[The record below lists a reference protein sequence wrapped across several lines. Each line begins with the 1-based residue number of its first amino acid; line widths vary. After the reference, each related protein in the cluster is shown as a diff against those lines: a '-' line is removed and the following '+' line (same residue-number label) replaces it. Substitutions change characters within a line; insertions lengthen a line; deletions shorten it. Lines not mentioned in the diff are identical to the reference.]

1 MKNKKILPIIILAFI
16 LLLGGAYLLYTK
28 FSEGFQLEQLGTQ
41 QTDSSSEASGQEK
54 QLAPDFTV
62 YDKDG
67 REVQLSD
74 YFGKPIVLNFWASWC
89 GPCQSEMPEFDEK
102 YRELAG
108 NVEFLMV
115 NMTDGS
121 RETLE
126 IASSYVNKEGFSF
139 PVLYDQ
145 SIDAATT
152 YSVYSLPTTYF
163 IDKDGYLTAQASGSI
178 EWETLQKGN
187 DMIYVP

>member
-1 MKNKKILPIIILAFI
+1 MKNKKILLIIILAFI

-28 FSEGFQLEQLGTQ
+28 FSEGFQPEQLGTQ

-74 YFGKPIVLNFWASWC
+74 YFGKPIVLNFWACWC

-115 NMTDGS
+115 NMTDGN

-163 IDKDGYLTAQASGSI
+163 IDKDGYLTAQASGAI
-178 EWETLQKGN
+178 DGETLQKGI